1 MNQYRRSDA
10 MYLLSFFMGVICIGT
25 LLLSLPAA
33 WPAAGTAGAQDHPP
47 LIDRLF
53 IATSAVCVTGL
64 VTIDTADFSRF
75 GQTVILLLIQI
86 GGLGII
92 SFTSLLLIIPGRR
105 LPFRRLGTI
114 RGFSVDGVEFDPVK
128 IVRNIVVF
136 TVLIEAIG
144 ALLIYLALPADMNGA
159 VGADG
164 AAAPGRAFTA
174 VFHAVS
180 AFCNAGF
187 SVFPDSLEGFSGN
200 APLLGIISFL
210 VVTGGIGFIVLQD
223 ISRKLRGKRRT
234 LSYHSKLILVVT
246 AVLVLSGAAG
256 YLLLE
261 GGNTF
266 SGMGAGDRLMN
277 AFFQAITPRT
287 AGFNAVPQASL
298 RQSSK
303 LLTILLMFIGGAPGS
318 IAGGIKLST
327 AYLILVVM
335 LKRPDERGEINVF
348 KRRLSAETINAAV
361 MYFLKALL
369 ILVVAAGALSLIEG
383 PRGADSSQLLFEVV
397 SAFGTVGLSL
407 GYTAQLSWAGKLV
420 IIATMF
426 AGRVGLI
433 ALAFPGRI
441 RREAPFVYPEADI
454 LLG

>member
-10 MYLLSFFMGVICIGT
+10 MYLLSFFMVVICIGT

-33 WPAAGTAGAQDHPP
+33 WPAARPMGAPDHPP
-47 LIDRLF
+47 LVDRLF

-75 GQTVILLLIQI
+75 GQVVILLLIQV

-92 SFTSLLLIIPGRR
+92 SFTSLLLIVPGRR

-114 RGFSVDGVEFDPVK
+114 RGFSIDGVEFDPVK

-136 TVLIEAIG
+136 TILIEAIG
-144 ALLIYLALPADMNGA
+144 AVGIYLALPVEAT
-159 VGADG
+159 G
-164 AAAPGRAFTA
+164 AAGESRAFTA

-187 SVFPDSLEGFSGN
+187 SVFTDSLEGFNGN
-200 APLLGIISFL
+200 ALLLGIISFL
-210 VVTGGIGFIVLQD
+210 IVTGGIGFIVLQD

-246 AVLVLSGAAG
+246 AVLVLSGTAG
-256 YLLLE
+256 YLVLE
-261 GGNTF
+261 SGNTF
-266 SGMGAGDRLMN
+266 EDMGAGDKLMN
-277 AFFQAITPRT
+277 ALFQAITPRT

-303 LLTILLMFIGGAPGS
+303 LLTIILMFIGGAPGS

-348 KRRLSAETINAAV
+348 KRRLSAGTINAAV

-407 GYTAQLSWAGKLV
+407 GYTAQLSEAGKLV
-420 IIATMF
+420 IMATMF

>member
-10 MYLLSFFMGVICIGT
+10 MYLLSFFMVVICIGT
-25 LLLSLPAA
+25 VLLSLPAS
-33 WPAAGTAGAQDHPP
+33 WPAGAPDHPP
-47 LIDRLF
+47 LVDRLF

-64 VTIDTADFSRF
+64 VTVDTADFSLF
-75 GQTVILLLIQI
+75 GQTVILMLIQI

-92 SFTSLLLIIPGRR
+92 SFTSLLLIVPGRR

-114 RGFSVDGVEFDPVK
+114 RGFSIDGVEFDPVK

-136 TVLIEAIG
+136 TFLIEAAGAIG
-144 ALLIYLALPADMNGA
+144 IYLALPAGM
-159 VGADG
+159 ADG
-164 AAAPGRAFTA
+164 TVQGGGSRAFAA
-174 VFHAVS
+174 VFHSVS

-187 SVFPDSLEGFSGN
+187 SVYPDSLEGLSGS

-210 VVTGGIGFIVLQD
+210 IVTGGIGFIVLQD
-223 ISRKLRGKRRT
+223 ISRRLMGKRKA
-234 LSYHSKLILVVT
+234 LSYHSKLIMVVT
-246 AVLVLSGAAG
+246 SVLVLAGAASF
-256 YLLLE
+256 LALE
-261 GGNTF
+261 TDNTF
-266 SGMGAGDRLMN
+266 AGMGVGDKLMN
-277 AFFQAITPRT
+277 ALFQSITPRT

-303 LLTILLMFIGGAPGS
+303 LLTLILMFIGGAPGS

-348 KRRLSAETINAAV
+348 KRRLSAGTINAGV

-369 ILVVAAGALSLIEG
+369 ILVVATGALSLIEG

-407 GYTAQLSWAGKLV
+407 GYTSQLSWAGKLV

-441 RREAPFVYPEADI
+441 RREALFVYPEADI